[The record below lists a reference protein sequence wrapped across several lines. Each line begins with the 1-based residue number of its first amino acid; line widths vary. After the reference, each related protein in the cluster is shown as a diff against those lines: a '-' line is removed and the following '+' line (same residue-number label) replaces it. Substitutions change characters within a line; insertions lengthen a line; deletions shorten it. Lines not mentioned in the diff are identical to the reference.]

1 MAPAI
6 RQPPAKL
13 EQELIPVEP
22 LAHDPH
28 LLRPV
33 SIGEPPDR
41 HASEAAPVRHART
54 TGGARFW
61 TAKLEWIPPEHLEWR
76 FRWQARPD
84 ADSHS

>member
-1 MAPAI
+1 
-6 RQPPAKL
+6 
-13 EQELIPVEP
+13 
-22 LAHDPH
+22 
-28 LLRPV
+28 
-33 SIGEPPDR
+33 
-41 HASEAAPVRHART
+41 VRHART